1 MKKGLLLWVVM
12 CLVILLSQQFALADM
27 YLKQKQKTDAFSMMG
42 QKQPAQEF
50 ETESWI
56 SDSAMWTRMG
66 DKGILIKEDG
76 SMIMLDHVG
85 KTYTEM
91 SMNYEKMA
99 EASGEKMDAEEMA
112 GLKHFMSKMMDIKI
126 SVEPTGEKKR
136 INGYNC
142 QKYIQTMEMG
152 MGTNKSVIWAT
163 TDIKVDPDIY
173 AKFTASML
181 ANQPGMEQ
189 SIDKMVHEMK
199 KIKGVHVLNETTM
212 NMMGQEMKTS
222 VALLEIQ
229 EGKAPSSVFS
239 IPKGYKKKAL
249 GR

>member
-1 MKKGLLLWVVM
+1 MKKGLLLCAVM

-56 SDSAMWTRMG
+56 SDSAMVTQMG

-76 SMIMLDHVG
+76 SMIMLDHVD

-91 SMNYEKMA
+91 NMDHEIMA
-99 EASGEKMDAEEMA
+99 EAAGEKMDAEEMA
-112 GLKHFMSKMMDIKI
+112 GLQQFMGKMMDIKI
-126 SVEPTGEKKR
+126 SVEPTGEKKQ
-136 INGYNC
+136 INGYHC

-163 TDIKVDPDIY
+163 TDINVDADVY

-181 ANQPGMEQ
+181 ANQPGIKQ
-189 SIDKMVHEMK
+189 SINKLVHEMK
-199 KIKGVHVLNETTM
+199 KIKGVQVLNESTM
-212 NMMGQEMKTS
+212 NMMGQEMKSS
-222 VALLEIQ
+222 VALLEIK
-229 EGKAPSSVFS
+229 EGKAPSNVFA
-239 IPKGYKKKAL
+239 IPKGYTKKAF
-249 GR
+249 GD

>member
-1 MKKGLLLWVVM
+1 MKKGMLLCVVM
-12 CLVILLSQQFALADM
+12 CLVMLLSQQFALADI
-27 YLKQKQKTDAFSMMG
+27 YLKQKQKTNAFLMMG
-42 QKQPAQEF
+42 QEQPAQEF

-56 SDSAMWTRMG
+56 SDGAMWTKMG
-66 DKGILIKEDG
+66 NKGILIKEDG

-99 EASGEKMDAEEMA
+99 EASGDKMDAEDMA
-112 GLKHFMSKMMDIKI
+112 GLKQFMNKMMDIKI
-126 SVEPTGEKKR
+126 SVKPTGEKKK

-152 MGTNKSVIWAT
+152 MGTNKSIIWAT
-163 TDIKVDPDIY
+163 TDIKVDPDSY
-173 AKFTASML
+173 AKFTASTL

-189 SIDKMVHEMK
+189 SIDKIVHEMK
-199 KIKGVHVLNETTM
+199 KIKGVQVLNETTM

-222 VALLEIQ
+222 VELLEIK
-229 EGKAPSSVFS
+229 EGKAPSKVFL
-239 IPKGYKKKAL
+239 IPKGYKKKAM
-249 GR
+249 GY